1 MKIEPFDS
9 RTGIN
14 FRDVVKG
21 NNFITPQILGYV
33 NLKNGIAEISTGV
46 KFLDL
51 DMFGV
56 TIVKHGVK
64 SNHDSKCFNAMEDVI
79 KYIGDLN
86 YEKHDSLINLLNKV
100 Q

>member
-1 MKIEPFDS
+1 MKLEPFDS

-14 FRDVVKG
+14 FRDILKG
-21 NNFITPQILGYV
+21 KNFITPQILGYV
-33 NLKNGIAEISTGV
+33 NLKNGIAEISTGS

-56 TIVKHGVK
+56 IVVNYGVK
-64 SNHDSKCFNAMEDVI
+64 TNQDSKCFNSMEEVI

-86 YEKHDSLINLLNKV
+86 YENHDALVNLLNNLK
-100 Q
+100 

>member
-14 FRDVVKG
+14 FRDVIKG
-21 NNFITPQILGYV
+21 NNFMTPRILGYV
-33 NLKNGIAEISTGV
+33 NLKNGIAEISTGA

-64 SNHDSKCFNAMEDVI
+64 SNHDSKCFNSMEDVI

-86 YEKHDSLINLLNKV
+86 YENHDCLINLLNKV

>member
-14 FRDVVKG
+14 FRDVIKG
-21 NNFITPQILGYV
+21 KNFMTPRILGYV
-33 NLKNGIAEISTGV
+33 NLKNGIAEISTGA

-56 TIVKHGVK
+56 TIIKHGVK
-64 SNHDSKCFNAMEDVI
+64 SNHDSKCFNSMEDVI

-86 YEKHDSLINLLNKV
+86 YENHDSLINLLNKV